1 VSVAATTPVNVARHL
16 AEQAGLRPSAPALR
30 IPVGTAAGGA
40 VRYVELSFADLA
52 AEAQAWAWELARR
65 GVQPGD
71 RTLVLVRPGLPLIA
85 AVFALFQMGAPP
97 VVIDPGMGRRAFLE
111 CVRRSQPRALL
122 GIPSAWMASWIFRDA
137 FRSVRRRLWV
147 SPRPAARRA
156 RGPVPTF
163 PCAPTAADDLAAIL
177 FTSGSTGAPKGVCYE
192 HGMFA
197 AQVRLV
203 RTTYGIEPGEVDL
216 PMLPIFALFNP
227 ALGVTTVV
235 PEVDPSRP
243 ATLDP
248 ARAVRAI
255 QQNQVTTSFGSP
267 VVWRTITRHCLA
279 RGIELPSVRRLLMAG
294 APVPPALFADCR
306 RVFPSAA
313 LHSPYGATEAL
324 PVSTIEA
331 REVLETT
338 AALTASGRGT
348 CVGRLLAEME
358 ARIIALHSGPIAR
371 LAEAPPLPDG
381 AIGEIVVRGP
391 VVTVAYDLMP
401 EATAAAKILGDDG
414 AVWHRMG
421 DAGYIDPEGRLWFC
435 GRVVERVETTGGTLF
450 TDLVEP
456 IYNRHPRVHRTA
468 LIGFGPRGRQV
479 PALAVEPWPDQRPG
493 NSADK
498 RAFARELR
506 DLGRDH
512 PALHV
517 IRLFFFVDAFPV
529 DVRHNAKIH
538 RLRLARDLAGQPGIE
553 LDKR

>member
-1 VSVAATTPVNVARHL
+1 M
-16 AEQAGLRPSAPALR
+16 PALR
-30 IPVGTAAGGA
+30 IPIGTAAQGA
-40 VRYVELSFADLA
+40 IRYAELSFAALA
-52 AEAQAWAWELARR
+52 TEANAWAWELARR

-85 AVFALFQMGAPP
+85 AVFALFQLGAPP
-97 VVIDPGMGRRAFLE
+97 VVIDPGMGRRNFLE
-111 CVRRSQPRALL
+111 CVRRTQPRAVL
-122 GIPSAWMASWIFRDA
+122 GIPSAWAASWLFRDA
-137 FRSVRRRLWV
+137 FRSVRRRLCV

-156 RGPVPTF
+156 RGTVPAF

-203 RTTYGIEPGEVDL
+203 RAAYGIEPGEVDL
-216 PMLPIFALFNP
+216 PMLPVFALFNP

-243 ATLDP
+243 STLDP

-255 QQNQVTTSFGSP
+255 RQNRVTTSFGSP
-267 VVWRTITRHCLA
+267 VIWRKIARHCLA

-294 APVPPALFADCR
+294 APVPPELFADCR
-306 RVFPSAA
+306 RVFPNAA

-331 REVLETT
+331 REVLEQT
-338 AALTASGRGT
+338 AALTAAGRGT
-348 CVGRLLAEME
+348 CVGQLLPEME
-358 ARIIALHSGPIAR
+358 ARIVALRDGPIAR
-371 LAEAPPLPDG
+371 LDDAPPLPPEE
-381 AIGEIVVRGP
+381 IGEIVVRGP
-391 VVTVAYDLMP
+391 VVTAAYDLLP
-401 EATAAAKILGDDG
+401 EATAAAKIYGDDG
-414 AVWHRMG
+414 SVWHRMG
-421 DAGYIDPEGRLWFC
+421 DAGYRDAAGRLWFC
-435 GRVVERVETTGGTLF
+435 GRVVERIETPRGPLF
-450 TDLVEP
+450 TELVEP

-479 PALAVEPWPDQRPG
+479 PALAVEPWPDQRPRD
-493 NSADK
+493 SADK

-506 DLGRDH
+506 DLARDRA
-512 PALHV
+512 ALHA
-517 IRLFFFVDAFPV
+517 IRLFFFVEAFPV

-538 RLRLARDLAGQPGIE
+538 RLRLARELAGQPGIE